1 MNLITEALLIA
12 INSLEYDGEDD
23 KAKALRV
30 LLSEVEEDED
40 E

>member
-1 MNLITEALLIA
+1 MNLITEALHIA

-30 LLSEVEEDED
+30 LLSEVGEDE

>member
-1 MNLITEALLIA
+1 MNLITEALHIA

-23 KAKALRV
+23 KAEALRM
-30 LLSEVEEDED
+30 LLSEIGEDE